1 MIELKKV
8 IRDGSVFGMANLN
21 PKKTNL
27 SLVIWADHNGVS
39 RKVLHHDTPRV
50 KIGNNDYNV
59 SVLISDNPK
68 ILAKSR
74 KLKSSELDKVNE
86 AIEYV
91 ARNNDIFLAH
101 YFDTDFTFDD
111 EDLFSAL
118 RDRGEY
124 K

>member
-1 MIELKKV
+1 MIKLKKV

-39 RKVLHHDTPRV
+39 RKVPHHDTPRV

-59 SVLISDNPK
+59 AVLISDDPR
-68 ILAKSR
+68 ILAKFR

-86 AIEYV
+86 AIKYV

>member
-1 MIELKKV
+1 MIKLKKV

-39 RKVLHHDTPRV
+39 RKVPHLDTPRV

>member
-1 MIELKKV
+1 M
-8 IRDGSVFGMANLN
+8 
-21 PKKTNL
+21 
-27 SLVIWADHNGVS
+27 
-39 RKVLHHDTPRV
+39 
-50 KIGNNDYNV
+50 

-86 AIEYV
+86 AIKYV

>member
-74 KLKSSELDKVNE
+74 KLKSSELDRVNE
-86 AIEYV
+86 AIKYV